1 MGNLDELQRRLSG
14 LVVLLPAQA
23 QDPAEYYARHD
34 AQGRPLEGSER
45 GLHVYLR
52 DVAPAG
58 YVQLRH
64 STGLLASAD
73 RPVELGLLSIE
84 VVAADLPKA
93 QVLAD
98 EVKGRIRNRLVSP
111 TRFTYSTRQTLEQD
125 DHTRIVLNFEVRE
138 LGV

>member
-1 MGNLDELQRRLSG
+1 MGNLDELQHRLSG

-23 QDPAEYYARHD
+23 HVPAECYATSD
-34 AQGRPLEGSER
+34 AQGRPLEGSEQ

-64 STGLLASAD
+64 ADGLLAVGA
-73 RPVELGLLSIE
+73 VELGLQSLD
-84 VVAADLPKA
+84 VVAARLA
-93 QVLAD
+93 QAQTLA
-98 EVKGRIRNRLVSP
+98 EVVKGRVRSRPVQP
-111 TRFTYSTRQTLEQD
+111 TRFTFSSQQILEQD

-138 LGV
+138 IGV